1 MTTKINNTVKIK
13 NIELTLLFLLGMV
26 AIVHYMGLL
35 DMKMY
40 FSGIIFFA
48 VCVYIS
54 FLWKEAKG
62 DERDEYIKAKTDR
75 YLFLLCNFIISLY
88 ILLGIILHFDFS
100 IPLLFLSIM
109 TLSKIIISKFLD
121 LKN

>member
-1 MTTKINNTVKIK
+1 MLQNKFKENIINY
-13 NIELTLLFLLGMV
+13 IEIVLLGLLGLI

-48 VCVYIS
+48 ICAYVL
-54 FLWKEAKG
+54 FLYRETSG
-62 DERDEYIKAKTDR
+62 DERTEYIKAKTDR
-75 YLFLLCNFIISLY
+75 YLYLLCNFIISIY

-100 IPLLFLSIM
+100 IPLFFLSVM
-109 TLSKIIISKFLD
+109 TLSKIIISKILEI
-121 LKN
+121 NN